1 MDKRKKIAGIY
12 ETEEQARQ
20 AVATFRK
27 NNRED
32 LADALEELITIYRQS
47 QQEKE

>member
-1 MDKRKKIAGIY
+1 MNKKIAGIY

-27 NNRED
+27 NKRSD
-32 LADALEELITIYRQS
+32 LADVLEELIILYRQS
-47 QQEKE
+47 QEEEE